1 MPVPPETA
9 RLPHLSLIAELW
21 RTEETENALSFDTHL
36 HIRPEPRRPSASPT
50 HAEPADPL
58 ILPLPPPSSAHR
70 ALSSLFPLRGWNN
83 TGAMSSE

>member
-9 RLPHLSLIAELW
+9 RLPHLSLIAELC
-21 RTEETENALSFDTHL
+21 RKEETENALNLDKDL
-36 HIRPEPRRPSASPT
+36 HRRPEPRRPSASPT

-58 ILPLPPPSSAHR
+58 ILPLPLPSSAHR

-83 TGAMSSE
+83 TGAMSS